1 MKCDLDSF
9 LGYFAVV
16 RVINLN
22 KDDWAKSKCSC
33 GWFMKN
39 YNCYHLIVVATNTGL
54 VNIPNKYKNV
64 NISAKAK
71 RGREPLAKKALEKQA
86 HA

>member
-1 MKCDLDSF
+1 
-9 LGYFAVV
+9 
-16 RVINLN
+16 
-22 KDDWAKSKCSC
+22 
-33 GWFMKN
+33 MKN

-64 NISAKAK
+64 NISAKAN
-71 RGREPLAKKALEKQA
+71 RGRKPLAKKALEKQA

>member
-1 MKCDLDSF
+1 
-9 LGYFAVV
+9 
-16 RVINLN
+16 
-22 KDDWAKSKCSC
+22 
-33 GWFMKN
+33 MKN
-39 YNCYHLIVVATNTGL
+39 YNCYHLIVLATNTDL